1 VGCRAAKLGTRRG
14 CRPGESAHP
23 SKRRRSLRE
32 CSAARQEAVSGGGAG
47 RSVRPFAGAHVGP
60 SRGHSKRHGLLRSSA
75 GVRLVVPGS
84 GVRSASLSTTL
95 PCSGRAPAVCQHE
108 SEIHDFHSSPGATAR
123 AAEGTV
129 VRPGPASPERA
140 WVAGP
145 RNSAV
150 DAGVGQAGQFVQR
163 IDGGRSGNVPRPGK
177 KRSAAGESGASS
189 RLRSAPMSVLPP
201 VIPSVTAC
209 RGRRPAFGSSFVARA
224 FAQHRW
230 AQHCLAADAR
240 LRFAR
245 MTRKYTTSILQP
257 APRRAPLK
265 APLGA
270 M

>member
-1 VGCRAAKLGTRRG
+1 VGCLVAKLGTRRG

-129 VRPGPASPERA
+129 RPPMTTGMRHRLEFRISTLFLGVAAVALIAAFAIDELGSRLPIPRSEPLIGILL
-140 WVAGP
+140 WVIFPCTAAIG
-145 RNSAV
+145 AV
-150 DAGVGQAGQFVQR
+150 AAAVFLIWKRRWQFVFEVVV
-163 IDGGRSGNVPRPGK
+163 G
-177 KRSAAGESGASS
+177 AAFIAYL
-189 RLRSAPMSVLPP
+189 LRWETP
-201 VIPSVTAC
+201 
-209 RGRRPAFGSSFVARA
+209 
-224 FAQHRW
+224 
-230 AQHCLAADAR
+230 
-240 LRFAR
+240 
-245 MTRKYTTSILQP
+245 
-257 APRRAPLK
+257 
-265 APLGA
+265 
-270 M
+270 